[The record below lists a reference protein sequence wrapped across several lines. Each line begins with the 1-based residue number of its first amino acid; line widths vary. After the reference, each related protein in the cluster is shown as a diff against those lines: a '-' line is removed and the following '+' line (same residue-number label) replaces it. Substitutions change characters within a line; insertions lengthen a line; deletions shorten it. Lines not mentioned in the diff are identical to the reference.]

1 MQVRGWW
8 GSIFGIKVV
17 NINLSHREQ
26 QFTFKHSVRSTHGFG
41 LTSWLRSS
49 LVSKKGP
56 GSTSELCGH
65 LGLILEFPDAY
76 VTVLGKQGG
85 RDGYTVCQL
94 WPLPHPRVGLD
105 VNPVVSS
112 LTITKSALL
121 GGQPGNSQ

>member
-1 MQVRGWW
+1 MQVRGWL
-8 GSIFGIKVV
+8 GSLFGIKVV

-41 LTSWLRSS
+41 LTSWFRSS
-49 LVSKKGP
+49 LVSKKRP

-85 RDGYTVCQL
+85 ETVILYASCDL
-94 WPLPHPRVGLD
+94 YLTTGLD
-105 VNPVVSS
+105 WTS
-112 LTITKSALL
+112 TR
-121 GGQPGNSQ
+121 